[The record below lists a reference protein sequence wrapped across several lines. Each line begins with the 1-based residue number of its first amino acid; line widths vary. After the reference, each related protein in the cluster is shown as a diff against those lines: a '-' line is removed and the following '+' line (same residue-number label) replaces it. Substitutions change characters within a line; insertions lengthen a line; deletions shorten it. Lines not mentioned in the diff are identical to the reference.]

1 VSESPIPPALSATA
15 RGAQMFP
22 VLTAAQCA
30 RIAAHGRRRATVQ
43 GEVLYDVGA
52 MPLPFIVV
60 VSGEIELLHP
70 AEPTDTLIQ
79 TLGAGQFTGEF
90 NLLAGRR
97 ALARARVREAGEVL
111 ELSREQLQLLIQ
123 TDSEL
128 SEILMRAFI
137 LRRVALM
144 ERGLGDVV
152 LVGSAF
158 CAGTLRV
165 KQFLAHNAHPYTYL
179 DLEQDADVQ
188 LLLDRFQ
195 VSVDDIPVLIC
206 RGSLVLRN
214 PTNRQI
220 TECLGLN
227 ESIDATHIRDVL
239 IVGAGPSG
247 LAAAVFAAS
256 EGLDVLVIEANV
268 PGGQAGTSSKIEN
281 FFGFPTGITGQALT
295 GRGFAQAQ
303 KFGAQVMVATGAVK
317 IAHRRRP
324 YRVETGD
331 GHNVEARTVVIASGA
346 EYRKPDISNL
356 AQFEGS
362 GVYYAA
368 TFMESQLCRG
378 EEVVVIGG
386 GNSAGQAAVFLAQ
399 TAARVHILVRGAGL
413 ADTMSRYLIVRIEQN
428 PAIELH
434 THTELCA
441 LEGSNHLERATW
453 RNRNT
458 GEKSTCEV
466 RHIFIMAGADP
477 ATHWLNG
484 CVALDAKGFVKT
496 GSAITGEELREAGW
510 PLARSPLL
518 LETSLP
524 GVFAVGD
531 VRGGNVKRV
540 ASAVGEGSISV
551 AFVHQVLGE

>member
-1 VSESPIPPALSATA
+1 VRTSPIPPALSTTA
-15 RGAQMFP
+15 RVEQMFP
-22 VLTAAQCA
+22 KLADAQVE
-30 RIAAHGRRRATVQ
+30 RIAAHGRRRATIA

-60 VSGEIELLHP
+60 MTGSIEVLHP
-70 AEPTDTLIQ
+70 SDAGETLIQ
-79 TLGAGQFTGEF
+79 ALGPGQFTGEF

-97 ALARARVREAGEVL
+97 ALAMARVRDAGEVI
-111 ELSREQLQLLIQ
+111 EVSREQLLLLIQ
-123 TDSEL
+123 TDYEL

-165 KQFLAHNAHPYTYL
+165 KQFLARNAHPYAYL

-188 LLLDRFQ
+188 YLLDRFQ
-195 VSVDDIPVLIC
+195 VSIHDIPVLIC

-220 TECLGLN
+220 ADCLGLN
-227 ESIDATHIRDVL
+227 ESIDATHVRDVL
-239 IVGAGPSG
+239 VVGAGPSG
-247 LAAAVFAAS
+247 LAAAVFGAS

-303 KFGAQVMVATGAVK
+303 KFGAQVMVASGAQRITRNRK
-317 IAHRRRP
+317 P
-324 YRVETGD
+324 YVVETGD
-331 GHNVEARTVVIASGA
+331 GQSVQARTIVIASGA
-346 EYRKPDISNL
+346 EYRKPAISNL

-399 TAARVHILVRGAGL
+399 TAARVHMLVRGNGL
-413 ADTMSRYLIVRIEQN
+413 ADTMSRYLIARIEQN

-434 THTELCA
+434 TQTELCA

-453 RNRNT
+453 RNRNDR
-458 GEKSTCEV
+458 EPQSCEI
-466 RHIFIMAGADP
+466 RHVFIMAGADP
-477 ATHWLNG
+477 ATQWLDG

-496 GSAITGEELREAGW
+496 GSALSDEELRKAEW
-510 PLARSPLL
+510 PLARRPLL

-531 VRGGNVKRV
+531 VRGDNVKRV
-540 ASAVGEGSISV
+540 ASAVGEGSISI
-551 AFVHQVLGE
+551 AFVHQVLAE

>member
-1 VSESPIPPALSATA
+1 
-15 RGAQMFP
+15 MFP
-22 VLTAAQCA
+22 VLTAAQCE
-30 RIAAHGRRRATVQ
+30 RIAAHGRRRATAQ

-70 AEPTDTLIQ
+70 SEPTDTLIQ
-79 TLGAGQFTGEF
+79 ALGPGQFTGEF

-152 LVGSAF
+152 LIGSEF

-165 KQFLAHNAHPYTYL
+165 KQFLARNAHPYTYL

-220 TECLGLN
+220 AECLGLN

-303 KFGAQVMVATGAVK
+303 KFGAQVMVASGAVK
-317 IAHRRRP
+317 IAASPPALSRRDRGRPERGGPHGRHRIRRRVPQAGHLEPGAVRGLRRLLRRDLHGIAALPGRGSRGHRRRQFGGPGRRVPGADRRARAHTRTRRRARRHDVALPHRPHRAEPGDRTAHP
-324 YRVETGD
+324 YRALRTRGRQSPRARDLARQAD
-331 GHNVEARTVVIASGA
+331 G
-346 EYRKPDISNL
+346 RKQDVRDPAHIHHGGRRSRHGL
-356 AQFEGS
+356 AQRLRRARCEGIRED
-362 GVYYAA
+362 GLG
-368 TFMESQLCRG
+368 TLPTRNC
-378 EEVVVIGG
+378 
-386 GNSAGQAAVFLAQ
+386 
-399 TAARVHILVRGAGL
+399 ARP
-413 ADTMSRYLIVRIEQN
+413 E
-428 PAIELH
+428 
-434 THTELCA
+434 
-441 LEGSNHLERATW
+441 
-453 RNRNT
+453 
-458 GEKSTCEV
+458 
-466 RHIFIMAGADP
+466 
-477 ATHWLNG
+477 
-484 CVALDAKGFVKT
+484 
-496 GSAITGEELREAGW
+496 W